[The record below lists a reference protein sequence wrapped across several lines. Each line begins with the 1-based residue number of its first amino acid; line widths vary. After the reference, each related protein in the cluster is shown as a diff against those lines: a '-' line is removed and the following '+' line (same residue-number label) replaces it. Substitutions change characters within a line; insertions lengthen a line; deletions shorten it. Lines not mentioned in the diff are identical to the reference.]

1 MVLARTKGP
10 HLPEIPMSLR
20 SLKSLLVSTLFFAS
34 TSLFAA
40 PLVVNINGVDS
51 VGELGDPDN
60 TVLTYDIGAN
70 SFITSVSY
78 SINVTAYRPSWLS
91 ELGLAFTNSK
101 VTEGVLLSPGVFE
114 ESAGTASYSETID
127 LVLNDLSFFVG
138 ADGILRLEFFEDYDD
153 FLVFPDGRWNFGTI
167 TFEYTP
173 EAVNAV
179 PEPATALLLGGGAML
194 MGFAGRRR
202 RVGKV
207 AAAA

>member
-1 MVLARTKGP
+1 
-10 HLPEIPMSLR
+10 MSLNV
-20 SLKSLLVSTLFFAS
+20 LKKLLVSSLFFAS

-40 PLVVNINGVDS
+40 PLVVNLNGVDS
-51 VGELGDPDN
+51 VGEIGDPDN

-70 SFITSVSY
+70 SLITGISY
-78 SINVTAYRPSWLS
+78 DFNVTAYSPSWLS

-101 VTEGVLLSPGVFE
+101 GTDGVVFNPGVGLI
-114 ESAGTASYSETID
+114 SSGTRTFSDSVD
-127 LVLNDLSFFVG
+127 LTEYGLAFNVG
-138 ADGILRLEFFEDYDD
+138 ADGILRLEFYEDYDD
-153 FLVFPDGRWNFGTI
+153 LFVYPDGRWNFGTI

-202 RVGKV
+202 RAK
-207 AAAA
+207 AAAAA

>member
-1 MVLARTKGP
+1 
-10 HLPEIPMSLR
+10 MSLNV
-20 SLKSLLVSTLFFAS
+20 LKKLLVSSLFFAS

-40 PLVVNINGVDS
+40 PLVVNLDRVDS
-51 VGELGDPDN
+51 VGEIGDPDN

-70 SFITSVSY
+70 SLITGISY
-78 SINVTAYRPSWLS
+78 NINVTAYSPSWLN

-101 VTEGVLLSPGVFE
+101 GTDGVVFNPGVGLIT
-114 ESAGTASYSETID
+114 SGTRTFFDSVD
-127 LVLNDLSFFVG
+127 LTEYGLAFNVG
-138 ADGILRLEFFEDYDD
+138 ADGILRLEFYEDYDD
-153 FLVFPDGRWNFGTI
+153 LFVYPDGRWNFGTI

-202 RVGKV
+202 RAK
-207 AAAA
+207 AAAAA